1 MTPSNDAATRVL
13 VVYEDS
19 YRSYGETM
27 AGTIRGLKPPNTEV
41 SLIQARELASEVVR
55 FDPHLVVCNRPNA
68 VDPGGRAAWVRLSD
82 DPEEPSEFCLAGRR
96 WVAHNPGLGEVLA
109 ILDGTE
115 ELIRGGGSPG
125 GC

>member
-1 MTPSNDAATRVL
+1 MTTSNDAATRVL

-27 AGTIRGLKPPNTEV
+27 AGTIRGRKPDAEV
-41 SLIQARELASEVVR
+41 SLVQARELASEVVR

-68 VDPGGRAAWVRLSD
+68 VDPGGRAAWVQLSD
-82 DPEEPSEFCLAGRR
+82 DPDEPSEFCLAGRR
-96 WVAHNPGLGEVLA
+96 WGAQNPGLGEVLE
-109 ILDGTE
+109 IIDGTE
-115 ELIRGGGSPG
+115 GLLREGGSPG

>member
-1 MTPSNDAATRVL
+1 MPTSNDAATRVL

-27 AGTIRGLKPPNTEV
+27 AGTIRGRKPDAEV
-41 SLIQARELASEVVR
+41 SLIQARELASEVAR

-68 VDPGGRAAWVRLSD
+68 VDPGGRAAWVQLSD
-82 DPEEPSEFCLAGRR
+82 DPDEPSEYCLAGRR
-96 WVAHNPGLGEVLA
+96 WWAQNPGLGEVLE
-109 ILDGTE
+109 IIDGTE
-115 ELIRGGGSPG
+115 GLLQEGGSPG

>member
-1 MTPSNDAATRVL
+1 MTPSNDATTRVL

-27 AGTIRGLKPPNTEV
+27 AGTIRGLKPGAEV
-41 SLIQARELASEVVR
+41 SLVQARELASEVVR

-68 VDPGGRAAWVRLSD
+68 VDPGGMAAWVQLSD
-82 DPEEPSEFCLAGRR
+82 DPDDPSEFCLAGQR
-96 WVAHNPGLGEVLA
+96 WWAQNPGLEEVLA

-115 ELIRGGGSPG
+115 ELLREGGSPG

>member
-1 MTPSNDAATRVL
+1 MNPSDGATVRVL

-27 AGTIRGLKPPNTEV
+27 AGTVRGLKPGAEV
-41 SLIQARELASEVVR
+41 SLIQARELGTEVVR
-55 FDPHLVVCNRPNA
+55 FDPHLVVCNRPNT

-82 DPEEPSEFCLAGRR
+82 DPDEPSEFCLGGRR
-96 WVAHNPGLGEVLA
+96 WGAQNPGLEEVA
-109 ILDGTE
+109 ILDRAEG
-115 ELIRGGGSPG
+115 LLRDGGVPG

>member
-1 MTPSNDAATRVL
+1 MNISGGDPTMRVL

-27 AGTIRGLKPPNTEV
+27 AGTIRGLKPGAEV
-41 SLIQARELASEVVR
+41 SLVQARELASEVVG

-68 VDPGGRAAWVRLSD
+68 VDPGGRVAWVQLSD
-82 DPEEPSEFCLAGRR
+82 DPEEASEFCLAGRR
-96 WVAHNPGLGEVLA
+96 WGAQNPGLEEVLA

-115 ELIRGGGSPG
+115 ELLREGGSPG

>member
-1 MTPSNDAATRVL
+1 MNPSDNAATRVL

-27 AGTIRGLKPPNTEV
+27 AGTIRGLKPGAEV
-41 SLIQARELASEVVR
+41 SFVQVRDLASEVAR

-68 VDPGGRAAWVRLSD
+68 VDPGGRTAWVQLSD

-96 WVAHNPGLGEVLA
+96 WGAQNPGLGEVLA

-115 ELIRGGGSPG
+115 ELLREGGSPG

>member
-1 MTPSNDAATRVL
+1 MNPSDEATVRVL

-27 AGTIRGLKPPNTEV
+27 AEAVRSLKPGAEV
-41 SLIQARELASEVVR
+41 SPVQARELASEVDR

-68 VDPGGRAAWVRLSD
+68 VDPGGRVAWVQLSD
-82 DPEEPSEFCLAGRR
+82 DPDEPSEFCLGGRR
-96 WVAHNPGLGEVLA
+96 WGALNPGLGEVLE
-109 ILDGTE
+109 ILGGTE
-115 ELIRGGGSPG
+115 GLLREGGELG